1 MSESLSAIP
10 SGVRYYFGSEA
21 HLRRAIEHA
30 AMTIFKA
37 WSYEEITPPTVDYYS
52 LFERGM
58 GSVEAQ
64 DAFRFTD
71 TDGKLL
77 ALRPDVTSGIA
88 RAAATLMAKR
98 ERPLRFSY
106 AAPVFRLRAE
116 SHAEWRRESTQIGCE
131 LIGRNGCAADM
142 EVLAIAV
149 EILSFLGLDGSYTIT
164 INDLEIFNGIV
175 GSLGLDATAQEELRE
190 LVDTRN
196 ARDLELFL
204 ASYTSAEECAS
215 FAQLVQLSGRSEVF
229 ENARRVITNERS
241 AAALGRLETLWTVVD
256 SVGLS
261 AQFEVDLGDVSRLD
275 YYTGLLFKI
284 YVAGVGTR
292 VGSGG
297 RYDQL
302 TANFGKAE
310 PAVGFVLDLDALA
323 EAMRANE
330 SITRLGEVT
339 ERTAARIMDEDPKVL
354 FREALRKRERGDKVL
369 ISPKRE
375 VMP

>member
-10 SGVRYYFGSEA
+10 SGVRYYFGNEA
-21 HLRRAIEHA
+21 HLRRAIEHV
-30 AMTIFKA
+30 AMSIFKA

-58 GSVEAQ
+58 GSVKAQ

-88 RAAATLMAKR
+88 RAAATLMSKR
-98 ERPLRFSY
+98 ERPLRFAY

-149 EILSFLGLDGSYTIT
+149 EILSSLGLDGSYTIT
-164 INDLEIFNGIV
+164 INDLEVFNGIV
-175 GSLGLDATAQEELRE
+175 GSLGLDALAQEELRE
-190 LVDTRN
+190 LVDTHN
-196 ARDLELFL
+196 AGDLERFL
-204 ASYTSAEECAS
+204 ASYASTEECAS

-229 ENARRVITNERS
+229 ENARGVITNERS
-241 AAALGRLETLWTVVD
+241 VAALDRLEALWTVVD
-256 SVGLS
+256 SLGLS
-261 AQFEVDLGDVSRLD
+261 ANFEVDLGDASRLN
-275 YYTGLLFKI
+275 YYTGLVFKI
-284 YVAGVGTR
+284 YVAGVGMR

-297 RYDQL
+297 RYDRL
-302 TANFGKAE
+302 TANFDKAE

-330 SITRLGEVT
+330 STSRLSEEPAPVVSLL
-339 ERTAARIMDEDPKVL
+339 MNEDPTAL
-354 FREALRKRERGDKVL
+354 FREALRKREQGDKVL